1 MKTLNE
7 IWAAHARALMRCNAM
22 IYRSAICA
30 TSKERLTRRGIRGV
44 YALIFAIE
52 QRNEALYYEGQ
63 VDREKKVEKDQI
75 AVDTIAASRQY
86 GTCNEHTTETPRP
99 LEKDRL
105 LGR

>member
-22 IYRSAICA
+22 TYRSAICA

-52 QRNEALYYEGQ
+52 QRNEALYYEAKANH
-63 VDREKKVEKDQI
+63 EKKLKKTQI
-75 AVDTIAASRQY
+75 GVDTTMPHSVTVGA
-86 GTCNEHTTETPRP
+86 
-99 LEKDRL
+99 
-105 LGR
+105 